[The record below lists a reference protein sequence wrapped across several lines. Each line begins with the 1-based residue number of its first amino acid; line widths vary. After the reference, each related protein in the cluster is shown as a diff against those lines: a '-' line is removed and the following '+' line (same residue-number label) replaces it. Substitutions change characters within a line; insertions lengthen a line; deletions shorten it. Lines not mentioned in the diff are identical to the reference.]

1 MYVVVTRD
9 LTFRGFYEDYAAA
22 DLIDALTVALDRWD
36 RFTRE
41 EKKDRAVTVYQLE
54 ADEDYDLIREG
65 EGTYDDCAREV
76 KVYALGYIEEAEE

>member
-9 LTFRGFYEDYAAA
+9 LTARGFYEDYAAA

-41 EKKDRAVTVYQLE
+41 EKKDRAVTVYQL
-54 ADEDYDLIREG
+54 ATEDYDLILEG
-65 EGTYDDCAREV
+65 EGTYDDYAREV
-76 KVYALGYIEEAEE
+76 KVYALGYIEEAE

>member
-9 LTFRGFYEDYAAA
+9 LTARGFYEDYPTA

-41 EKKDRAVTVYQLE
+41 EKKDRAVTVYQL
-54 ADEDYDLIREG
+54 ATEDYDLIREG
-65 EGTYDDCAREV
+65 EGTYDDYAREV
-76 KVYALGYIEEAEE
+76 KVYALGYIEEADE

>member
-22 DLIDALTVALDRWD
+22 DLIDALTEASARWD

-41 EKKDRAVTVYQLE
+41 EKRDRAVTVYQLF
-54 ADEDYDLIREG
+54 EDDYRLIQEG
-65 EGTYDDCAREV
+65 EGTYDDYAREV
-76 KVYALGYIEEAEE
+76 RVYAFGYIEEADE